1 MRTATRYVLT
11 PATELRE
18 RNARYGAI
26 GVCVGSGQAVGV
38 VLENPQA
45 G

>member
-1 MRTATRYVLT
+1 VRTATRYVLT
-11 PATELRE
+11 LATELRE
-18 RNARYGAI
+18 RNARYGAV
-26 GVCVGSGQAVGV
+26 GVCVGSGQPVAV